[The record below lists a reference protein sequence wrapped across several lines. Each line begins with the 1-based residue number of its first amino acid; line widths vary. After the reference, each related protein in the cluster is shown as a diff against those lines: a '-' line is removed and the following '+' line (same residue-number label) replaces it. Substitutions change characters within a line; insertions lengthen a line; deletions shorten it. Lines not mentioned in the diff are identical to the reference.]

1 MDSNAQTPEL
11 MTMQT
16 QLRYFYQLAQ
26 QCNEH
31 CVSNYDTKNL
41 DNEERACVET
51 CYKKQMTAFRSL
63 QTALG
68 AAK

>member
-11 MTMQT
+11 MTIQT

-31 CVSNYDTKNL
+31 CVSNYETKNL

-51 CYKKQMTAFRSL
+51 CYKK
-63 QTALG
+63 
-68 AAK
+68 